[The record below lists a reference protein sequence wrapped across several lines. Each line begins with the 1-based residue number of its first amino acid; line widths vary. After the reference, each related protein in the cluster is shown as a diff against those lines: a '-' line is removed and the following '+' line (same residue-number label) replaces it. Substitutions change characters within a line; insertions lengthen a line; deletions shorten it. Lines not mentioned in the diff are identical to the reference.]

1 MSDLEIIAGLMLST
15 MLILILGIMILSRNL
30 HFLGRK
36 SALDT
41 TSENYTL
48 LKISKTLED
57 IREELHTAKAVND
70 FTEVKEAIQKIE
82 KVALQYVIKEI

>member
-30 HFLGRK
+30 HVLGRK

-57 IREELHTAKAVND
+57 IREELQTTKAVND

>member
-30 HFLGRK
+30 HVLGRK

-57 IREELHTAKAVND
+57 IREELQTTKAVND

-82 KVALQYVIKEI
+82 KVPLQYVIKEI